1 MILGLNLAIDDT
13 LNLPGASCCGAVSTP
28 RLGFPWTGLAMEGFS
43 IIYIYI
49 YIYKQSK
56 GGRLTLIKKHPI

>member
-28 RLGFPWTGLAMEGFS
+28 RFGFPWTGLAMEGFS
-43 IIYIYI
+43 II